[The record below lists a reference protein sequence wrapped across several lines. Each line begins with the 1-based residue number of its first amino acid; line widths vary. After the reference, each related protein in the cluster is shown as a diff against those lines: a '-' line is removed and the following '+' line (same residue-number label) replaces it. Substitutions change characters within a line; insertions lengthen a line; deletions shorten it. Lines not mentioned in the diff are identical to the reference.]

1 MHEESRESVRE
12 EPEAENREK
21 GRARK
26 ERILHTRISEQLSD
40 DIRAIADDLRVPV
53 SNLVRNVLEEA
64 FSAVER
70 VSGDVGELIDD
81 VLEEAEVASER
92 YRRYRDRVR
101 DRAKER
107 AQERASAHDGGDP
120 ADGVR
125 SEEPPVYAAASRP
138 PEADPLAEVVA
149 WQPVVLAAERR
160 CARTGRTLR
169 PGERAYLGLGDT
181 GPLGVYVAEDALDAP
196 PA

>member
-1 MHEESRESVRE
+1 MHEESRES
-12 EPEAENREK
+12 ENREK
-21 GRARK
+21 GRERK

-107 AQERASAHDGGDP
+107 AQERASAQDG
-120 ADGVR
+120 ASQAAGVR
-125 SEEPPVYAAASRP
+125 SEDPPVYAAASEP
-138 PEADPLAEVVA
+138 PEVDPLAEVVA

-160 CARTGRTLR
+160 CARTGRALR

>member
-1 MHEESRESVRE
+1 MQEEPREPRSGEPRERSRE
-12 EPEAENREK
+12 
-21 GRARK
+21 RK
-26 ERILHTRISEQLSD
+26 ERILHTRISEQLAD

-70 VSGDVGELIDD
+70 VTGDVGELIDD

-101 DRAKER
+101 DRARER
-107 AQERASAHDGGDP
+107 AQERAAEGGPGEASAPG
-120 ADGVR
+120 
-125 SEEPPVYAAASRP
+125 AASDP
-138 PEADPLAEVVA
+138 SGPDPLVRVVA

-169 PGERAYLGLGDT
+169 PGERAYLGLGEA

-196 PA
+196 AA

>member
-1 MHEESRESVRE
+1 MHESHESSSDEPREKSRE
-12 EPEAENREK
+12 
-21 GRARK
+21 RK

-81 VLEEAEVASER
+81 VIEEAEVASER

-107 AQERASAHDGGDP
+107 AQERASAE
-120 ADGVR
+120 GVR
-125 SEEPPVYAAASRP
+125 SEDPPVYQSPADS
-138 PEADPLAEVVA
+138 PEPDPLSQVVA

-160 CARTGRTLR
+160 CARTGRPLR
-169 PGERAYLGLGDT
+169 PGERAYLGLGDS
-181 GPLGVYVAEDALDAP
+181 GPLGVYVSEDALDV
-196 PA
+196 PAA

>member
-1 MHEESRESVRE
+1 MHEESRENVSD
-12 EPEAENREK
+12 EPREK

-107 AQERASAHDGGDP
+107 AQERASTQSGQEP
-120 ADGVR
+120 AAGAK
-125 SEEPPVYAAASRP
+125 SEEPPAYGAANP
-138 PEADPLAEVVA
+138 DPLTSVVA

-196 PA
+196 TA

>member
-1 MHEESRESVRE
+1 MHEESRERVSD
-12 EPEAENREK
+12 EPREK
-21 GRARK
+21 SRERK

-107 AQERASAHDGGDP
+107 AQERAA
-120 ADGVR
+120 GVR
-125 SEEPPVYAAASRP
+125 SEEPPAYGAPSDTA
-138 PEADPLAEVVA
+138 EADPLSRVVA

-169 PGERAYLGLGDT
+169 PGERAYLGLGDS